1 MLTPSR
7 MSAAPSPAPSRPAW
21 YRQPAPLLTL
31 ATLLCLAPFAN
42 KAVHIDDY
50 LFLRSAQQ
58 ILADPADP
66 FGTIVNWYG
75 VAMQLADVT
84 QNPPLACYYLAA
96 AGGLFGWSEPALHLA
111 FLLPAIAAV
120 LGTHALARRFCP
132 QPVLAAAV
140 TLMSPVFWVSATT
153 LMCDVPM
160 LALWLWA
167 LEFWLRGLDRT
178 QHRWLALAAALVALA
193 ALTKY
198 FALSLIPLLL
208 AYTAARERRPSWKLL
223 WLALPVL
230 ALAAFD
236 RWTAHR
242 YGHGMLASA
251 GVYARMQQV
260 SGPLWQ
266 RVLITLSFTGGCLL
280 PLLFVAHRLWSW
292 RGLAVGLIFAIALV
306 ATLPLAAQLTTLDLH
321 GAAGT
326 RWDAIAQV
334 AVFAALGLTPLALVV
349 GDLRAHRNADSLL
362 FALWVLGTL
371 VFTAGLNWSVN
382 GRSLLPLAPVVAI
395 LVVRRLAA
403 RGPASPPRRLWFR
416 LWPLLPA
423 AALSV
428 AIAHADAA
436 FARNSRA
443 AARVLHAQLGDR
455 PGTLWFQGHWGFQ
468 YYMEQAG
475 ARPLD
480 KRAFA
485 MAPGDHLISP
495 TGNTNVSATSSP
507 PFAPAGKVTIAAAGW
522 ISTMQI
528 DLGAGFYSDGFGPLP
543 FYLGPGA
550 PQVFEVARFDPP
562 TWQLPR

>member
-1 MLTPSR
+1 MP
-7 MSAAPSPAPSRPAW
+7 AAPSSAPSSSAW
-21 YRQPAPLLTL
+21 YRHPVLLVTL

-58 ILADPADP
+58 ILADPANP
-66 FGTIVNWYG
+66 FGTVVNWYG
-75 VAMQLADVT
+75 FAMPLADVT

-96 AGGLFGWSEPALHLA
+96 AGGLFGWSEPALHVA

-120 LGTHALARRFCP
+120 LGTHVLARRFCP
-132 QPVLAAAV
+132 QPVLAATIALV
-140 TLMSPVFWVSATT
+140 SPVFWVSATT

-160 LALWLWA
+160 LALWLWS
-167 LEFWLRGLDRT
+167 LEFWLRGLDRN
-178 QHRWLALAAALVALA
+178 QHRWLALAAV
-193 ALTKY
+193 
-198 FALSLIPLLL
+198 
-208 AYTAARERRPSWKLL
+208 YTTVRERRPSWKLL
-223 WLALPVL
+223 WFALPVL

-242 YGHGMLASA
+242 YGHGMLAGA
-251 GVYARMQQV
+251 GLYARMQQV

-266 RVLITLSFTGGCLL
+266 RGLITLSFTGGCLL

-292 RGLAVGLIFAIALV
+292 RGLAFGLGFAATFV
-306 ATLPLAAQLTTLDLH
+306 AVLPLAAQLTTLELH

-334 AVFAALGLTPLALVV
+334 ALFAALGLAPLALVV

-362 FALWVLGTL
+362 LALWVLGTL

-403 RGPASPPRRLWFR
+403 RGPASPPRRTWLQ

-428 AIAHADAA
+428 AIVRADTA
-436 FARNSRA
+436 FARDSRA
-443 AARVLHAQLGDR
+443 AARVLHEQLGGR

-475 ARPLD
+475 AKPLD

-485 MAPGDHLISP
+485 MTPGDHLISP
-495 TGNTNVSATSSP
+495 TGNTNVSAPPAP
-507 PFAPAGKVTIAAAGW
+507 PFVPAGKVTIAASGW

-543 FYLGPGA
+543 FYFGPGT
-550 PQVFEVARFDPP
+550 PQVFEVSRFDPP
-562 TWQLPR
+562 AWQTPR